1 MNQAEKILDRS
12 RERLSPEPGRVFHR
26 TGRHLAQTA
35 RHSREAGATLHST
48 RSSFRSVPPRPPAK
62 SRGSHQSLPVR
73 FKLSRFGRQL
83 FSVRSKTSSVRSIS
97 TEPGNPKKR
106 YQDLTKPNRTVPFYG
121 TDDRKNSFGP
131 VKMDRTGR
139 VEDRTGTVGDRTG
152 TL

>member
-1 MNQAEKILDRS
+1 MKTQRMVLVKGTVRDVLVPFFFFFSPVRSSMNQTEKIVDRR

-62 SRGSHQSLPVR
+62 SHGFHQSLPVR

-97 TEPGNPKKR
+97 TEPGNKKKR
-106 YQDLTKPNRTVPFYG
+106 YQDLTKPNHLQ
-121 TDDRKNSFGP
+121 K
-131 VKMDRTGR
+131 
-139 VEDRTGTVGDRTG
+139 
-152 TL
+152 